1 MFYTEKRSFLFI
13 RYSALLCIFFLS
25 GLSGLLYAQ
34 SADNEVLPLPEN
46 IGNFDLNSYMSKT
59 NPFDRRQNLYAE
71 VEALIT
77 SNNGKK
83 SVMAYTMY
91 TLRKNGRVSVML
103 EFLEPPGYKDTR
115 ILIGVPQEGGF
126 PDVSVM
132 MSFFAVP
139 FSIKSLSRP
148 MPFFGMDIN
157 SEDMNPR
164 NPSYDNNRIIGTA
177 FWENGIE
184 MLIVES
190 LPLIQSAYGKK
201 VHYIDTRNHMCLKIE
216 YFDKNGKPA
225 KLLEVLE
232 TDTIDDIF
240 TAVKIKM
247 SDVQKKSHTV
257 LTYKNVAYGGDHSRF
272 INETYLRTG
281 RIPETGTAQT
291 E

>member
-1 MFYTEKRSFLFI
+1 
-13 RYSALLCIFFLS
+13 
-25 GLSGLLYAQ
+25 
-34 SADNEVLPLPEN
+34 
-46 IGNFDLNSYMSKT
+46 MSQT
-59 NPFDRRQNLYAE
+59 DPFDRRQNLYAE
-71 VEALIT
+71 VEALI
-77 SNNGKK
+77 SSHNGKK

-103 EFLEPPGYKDTR
+103 EFIEPPGYKDTR
-115 ILIGVPQEGGF
+115 ILIGVPKEGGF
-126 PDVSVM
+126 PDVAVM
-132 MSFFAVP
+132 MNFFAVP
-139 FSIKSLSRP
+139 FRIKALSRA

-164 NPSYDNNRIIGTA
+164 NPSYDTNRIMGTLLS
-177 FWENGIE
+177 ESGTE

-190 LPLIQSAYGKK
+190 LPLIQSAYGKR

-232 TDTIDDIF
+232 TDTINGIF

-247 SDVQKKSHTV
+247 SDLQKKSHTV

-281 RIPETGTAQT
+281 RIPETGTVQT